1 MTTVTTERSVY
12 REVCKSS
19 RQAMK
24 DSFTSGGNFSP
35 PAPGSMVSPVSN
47 DIKIHYSF
55 DMAQQVHSKCILFYY
70 LHSNRRCTIPVI
82 HFSPAQYIF
91 LPQKMCRVRG
101 MLWGHTTPGRIHR
114 LKFWDSGNLYH
125 IPIHYPIDHIPCGW
139 RIQRWKGSQCSYL
152 HAPPLFPP
160 SWCRWNNSS
169 PTRG

>member
-1 MTTVTTERSVY
+1 MTVVTTERSVY

-24 DSFTSGGNFSP
+24 DSFTSAGNFSP
-35 PAPGSMVSPVSN
+35 PAPGSMLSPVSN

-82 HFSPAQYIF
+82 HFSPAQYISSPPENVPC
-91 LPQKMCRVRG
+91 LGYAVRPS
-101 MLWGHTTPGRIHR
+101 TPGRIHR

-125 IPIHYPIDHIPCGW
+125 NPIHYPIDHIPCG
-139 RIQRWKGSQCSYL
+139 
-152 HAPPLFPP
+152 
-160 SWCRWNNSS
+160 
-169 PTRG
+169 

>member
-1 MTTVTTERSVY
+1 MIDGAKDHMTTVTTERSVY

-24 DSFTSGGNFSP
+24 DSFTSAGNFSP

-82 HFSPAQYIF
+82 HFSPAQY
-91 LPQKMCRVRG
+91 
-101 MLWGHTTPGRIHR
+101 T
-114 LKFWDSGNLYH
+114 
-125 IPIHYPIDHIPCGW
+125 
-139 RIQRWKGSQCSYL
+139 
-152 HAPPLFPP
+152 
-160 SWCRWNNSS
+160 SS
-169 PTRG
+169 PPENVPCLGYAVRPYHAR